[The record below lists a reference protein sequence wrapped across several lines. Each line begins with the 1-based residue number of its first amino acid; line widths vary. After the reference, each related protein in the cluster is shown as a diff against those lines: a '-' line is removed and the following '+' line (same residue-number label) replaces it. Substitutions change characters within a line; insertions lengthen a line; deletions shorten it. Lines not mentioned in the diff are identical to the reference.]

1 MDVVEVGICSHMLLY
16 IGVVR
21 DFIEEVAVQFCTA
34 TFFLSVR
41 GCKAVSKILP
51 LHPWEEC

>member
-1 MDVVEVGICSHMLLY
+1 MSLHVDICRCVS
-16 IGVVR
+16 GVVR